1 MRHVFLPKNSGHRK
15 VSADIRFI
23 QEIPVIS
30 GCLMDLSPTVN
41 DCVYAGIDLRSLLH
55 EVRRMT
61 CFLFNYANIVYP
73 KRKVKRFL
81 LTFPFS
87 FADGLSGAHR
97 VLFSKIRSPVLQ
109 TPVQRVL
116 NDLD

>member
-1 MRHVFLPKNSGHRK
+1 MVSETRCGICFFLKNSGHRK

-23 QEIPVIS
+23 QEAPEIP
-30 GCLMDLSPTVN
+30 GCLMDLSPTVSG
-41 DCVYAGIDLRSLLH
+41 CVYAGIDLRSLLH

-97 VLFSKIRSPVLQ
+97 VLFPIIRCPVL
-109 TPVQRVL
+109 
-116 NDLD
+116 

>member
-1 MRHVFLPKNSGHRK
+1 
-15 VSADIRFI
+15 
-23 QEIPVIS
+23 
-30 GCLMDLSPTVN
+30 MDLSPTVSG
-41 DCVYAGIDLRSLLH
+41 CVYAGIDLRSLLH

-87 FADGLSGAHR
+87 FADGLSGTHR
-97 VLFSKIRSPVLQ
+97 VLFPKIRCSVLQ
-109 TPVQRVL
+109 TPAACIKRPDPGSKL
-116 NDLD
+116 AHDLDGIHRDLQFLIGRDQIDLDLGVI